1 MSECLHLPRLSSW
14 ASSSCRSF
22 SRDDWETTVQA
33 GNTCRPSHTNKTA
46 VSSLSAASD
55 RPTANGRRRRRIS
68 LCSVPV
74 CPSAVS
80 LLLDLSLLGLPPAVW
95 PGALQPSPPWTWM
108 SYLEWA
114 LLLLSLLPP
123 LSLPN
128 ASYFYSFVLRKQVQ
142 IKFWAHQHFQGP
154 AAAEWQGKHWNTISR
169 LDTLFIAVRLTESG
183 FRRAMTT
190 LIRWFIYF
198 QLKSFTL

>member
-1 MSECLHLPRLSSW
+1 MSEYLHLPRLSSW
-14 ASSSCRSF
+14 ASSSCCSF

-55 RPTANGRRRRRIS
+55 RPTANGRRSRRIS

-114 LLLLSLLPP
+114 LFCYLYFP
-123 LSLPN
+123 LSPFLMP
-128 ASYFYSFVLRKQVQ
+128 AIFIPLSSGSKHRSSS
-142 IKFWAHQHFQGP
+142 GP
-154 AAAEWQGKHWNTISR
+154 ISISR
-169 LDTLFIAVRLTESG
+169 GPQQQNGKANTEIQSLG
-183 FRRAMTT
+183 WTP
-190 LIRWFIYF
+190 
-198 QLKSFTL
+198 SS